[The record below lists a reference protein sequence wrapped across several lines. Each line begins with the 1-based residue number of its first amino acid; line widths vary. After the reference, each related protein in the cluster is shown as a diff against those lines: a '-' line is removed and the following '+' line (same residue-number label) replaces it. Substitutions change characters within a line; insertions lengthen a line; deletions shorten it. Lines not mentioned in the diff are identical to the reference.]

1 MDDFYIDFDRVGLEM
16 EALTLD
22 LWGYWAARY
31 GELLGGVLA
40 VLVFLLTVAHMDG
53 SLPWDK
59 GAYILTGA
67 AFAGWLATVLLAR
80 RRRNRVLERAER
92 LMVEW
97 TEEAERAGAAGDTKR
112 AYCCLL
118 WKLAVLLLTGHRK
131 RRYSPR

>member
-31 GELLGGVLA
+31 GELLGGVLV

-59 GAYILTGA
+59 GSYILTGA

-92 LMVEW
+92 LMGEW
-97 TEEAERAGAAGDTKR
+97 TEEAKR

-118 WKLAVLLLTGHRK
+118 WKRAVLLLPGHRR

>member
-53 SLPWDK
+53 TSP
-59 GAYILTGA
+59 GI
-67 AFAGWLATVLLAR
+67 
-80 RRRNRVLERAER
+80 RAP
-92 LMVEW
+92 
-97 TEEAERAGAAGDTKR
+97 TF
-112 AYCCLL
+112 
-118 WKLAVLLLTGHRK
+118 
-131 RRYSPR
+131 

>member
-92 LMVEW
+92 IMGEW
-97 TEEAERAGAAGDTKR
+97 TKEAERAGAAGYTKL

-118 WKLAVLLLTGHRK
+118 WKLAVLLLTDHRR

>member
-31 GELLGGVLA
+31 GELLGGVLV

-59 GAYILTGA
+59 GSYILTGA

-92 LMVEW
+92 LMGEW
-97 TEEAERAGAAGDTKR
+97 TEEAKR

-118 WKLAVLLLTGHRK
+118 WKLAVLLLTGHRR